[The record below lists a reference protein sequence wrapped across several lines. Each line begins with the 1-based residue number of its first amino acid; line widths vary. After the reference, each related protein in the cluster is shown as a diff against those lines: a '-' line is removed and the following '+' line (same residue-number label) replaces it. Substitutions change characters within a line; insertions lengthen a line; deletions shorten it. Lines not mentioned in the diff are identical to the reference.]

1 MLGRAANWLSS
12 LIPLLPEQDC
22 WARQSYPDASPH
34 QGCHR
39 GSAPSL
45 PLVPLS
51 KVPLTVPGAPL
62 RRQSHDAPRVKLPM
76 QAAQLSNSMD
86 HIVSGP
92 NVLPSPLLASRRSAE
107 VPRSV
112 DRTSPSAKPLPRH
125 VLPDMAAGVRD
136 LSLFTASL
144 QLGMDPART
153 ARWANLGR
161 QTQQV
166 QQQQQQQSRQ
176 GQLQLARS
184 SSGDGL
190 QALAGVQ
197 PAYAQ
202 AQRASLDSPVQQQ
215 KQQRSSIQLVGKPLS
230 TPHNSPR
237 AGAVSGGTNSLPSP
251 SGVLQLRPS
260 LGMAGSSSSPHAS
273 SCSALW
279 SHPSHTNSGSAGG
292 LGGVFGSRHSQPSR
306 PSTGGVGGVGGLS
319 ERLSSGDSSLLQ
331 QLYHQRT
338 SGHSVPDA
346 ELQLSAGQQLF
357 VQQLLQQQEQQPPQ
371 RHSLDALLSSTASPP
386 AGPSP
391 LLQGHSR
398 QTGTAWSPLRV
409 RSHGPAAT
417 WIGTSAPKGFAARAS
432 AFQMV
437 SSPPPSLLGSSP
449 PYASYAR
456 SGPVRGAA
464 GTRASSLDLCAH
476 PGARGGR

>member
-1 MLGRAANWLSS
+1 MLGRAANGLSS
-12 LIPLLPEQDC
+12 FIQLLPEQDC

-34 QGCHR
+34 PGYHR
-39 GSAPSL
+39 GSVPSL
-45 PLVPLS
+45 PLMPLS
-51 KVPLTVPGAPL
+51 KVPLTVPGAPQ

-86 HIVSGP
+86 HSVSGP

-107 VPRSV
+107 VTRSV

-125 VLPDMAAGVRD
+125 VLPNMAAGVRD
-136 LSLFTASL
+136 LSMFTASL

-161 QTQQV
+161 LTQQM
-166 QQQQQQQSRQ
+166 QQQQQQSRQ
-176 GQLQLARS
+176 GQPQLARS

-197 PAYAQ
+197 PAQ

-215 KQQRSSIQLVGKPLS
+215 QQRSSIQLIGKPLR

-237 AGAVSGGTNSLPSP
+237 AGAISGGTNSLPSP

-260 LGMAGSSSSPHAS
+260 LGMAGSSNSPNTS

-279 SHPSHTNSGSAGG
+279 SHFSHPNSGSTSG
-292 LGGVFGSRHSQPSR
+292 LGGIFGSRHSQPSR
-306 PSTGGVGGVGGLS
+306 PSTDGMGGMGGLS

-331 QLYHQRT
+331 QLHHQRN

-357 VQQLLQQQEQQPPQ
+357 VQQLLQQQGQQPPQ

-398 QTGTAWSPLRV
+398 QTGTACSPLRV

-417 WIGTSAPKGFAARAS
+417 WIGTSAPKRFAARAS
-432 AFQMV
+432 TFQMV
-437 SSPPPSLLGSSP
+437 SSPPPSLLGSP
-449 PYASYAR
+449 TNASYAR

-464 GTRASSLDLCAH
+464 GSRASSLDLCAH